1 MQPAPTFSSI
11 LYYNLIMVRQFLAL
25 LRAIRIFW
33 VVAWRVIRQLFH
45 ETTGAIFLLF
55 ALTGTLSAVRLWR
68 RGTSVWPL
76 AISVLFALLMAGFAL
91 TSFRAARRVR

>member
-1 MQPAPTFSSI
+1 MLRQI
-11 LYYNLIMVRQFLAL
+11 LVLS
-25 LRAIRIFW
+25 RAIRVFW

-68 RGTSVWPL
+68 RGTTDWPL
-76 AISVLFALLMAGFAL
+76 VLSVLFALMMGGFAL
-91 TSFRAARRVR
+91 TSFLAARRVR